1 MSRKSV
7 IKPYKLDAAKSFG
20 ASFTSSTVDVQ
31 SVDAIAF
38 HYVWSG
44 ATSPTGNFK
53 IQGTI
58 DGTNWFDLTTTLAAG
73 ATASGTLVQM
83 VGPILTPTASQFLCC
98 SKVRVD
104 YTRASGS
111 GSCDIWIFGKVIG
124 A

>member
-1 MSRKSV
+1 MSRKQV
-7 IKPYKLDAAKSFG
+7 IRPYRLDASKSFG
-20 ASFTSSTVDVQ
+20 ANFTSTEVDVKN
-31 SVDAIAF
+31 VDAIAF

-73 ATASGTLVQM
+73 ATASGSLAQM
-83 VGPILTPTASQFLCC
+83 VGTVLSPTASQILCC
-98 SKVRVD
+98 SKVRVN
-104 YTRASGS
+104 YAFTSGS
-111 GSCDIWIFGKVIG
+111 GTCAIWVYGKTLG